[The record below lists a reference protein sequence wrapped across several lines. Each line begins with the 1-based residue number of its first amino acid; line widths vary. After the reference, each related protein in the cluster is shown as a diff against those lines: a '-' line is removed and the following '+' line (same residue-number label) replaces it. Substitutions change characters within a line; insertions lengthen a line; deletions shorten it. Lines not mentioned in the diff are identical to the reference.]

1 MSTGISF
8 ILLAPQYGYTG
19 LYLDLTN
26 GSKKFVVVGIK
37 MKLNIGIFQY
47 EMQDENPFEKI
58 NRLESHLNRNDK
70 LDLVVCPE
78 LFISGYGNLD
88 NINKFSENHDGEYAK
103 KISALAQKS
112 STAIIY
118 GYPEISNNQLFNSAQ
133 LYDSKGLSLTNHR
146 KKLLPPTADES
157 KIFTPGKE
165 SSIFSIKGIK
175 SAIVIC
181 YELEFPELIREL
193 ALKGVELIIAP
204 TGQSSHWP
212 AAALH
217 NCRTRAFENGIF
229 VAYANSTG
237 QLNGI
242 NFMGESKIIGPDGI
256 DIANANIGETL
267 ISAEIDTDQ
276 INLVREKL
284 PYLNDSKSLQ

>member
-1 MSTGISF
+1 
-8 ILLAPQYGYTG
+8 
-19 LYLDLTN
+19 
-26 GSKKFVVVGIK
+26 

-88 NINKFSENHDGEYAK
+88 NINKFSENHDGKYAK
-103 KISALAQKS
+103 KISTLAKKS

-118 GYPEISNNQLFNSAQ
+118 GYPEISNNQLYNSAQ
-133 LYDSKGLSLTNHR
+133 LFDSEGLSLANHR
-146 KKLLPPTADES
+146 KKLLPPTANES
-157 KIFTPGKE
+157 KIFTSGKE
-165 SSIFSIKGIK
+165 SSILSINGVK
-175 SAIVIC
+175 SAILIC
-181 YELEFPELIREL
+181 YELEFPELVREL
-193 ALKGVELIIAP
+193 ALEGVELIIAP

-237 QLNGI
+237 QLNSI
-242 NFMGESKIIGPDGI
+242 DFMGESKIIGPDGI
-256 DIANANIGETL
+256 DIAKANVGEKL

-276 INLVREKL
+276 IKLVREKL

>member
-1 MSTGISF
+1 M
-8 ILLAPQYGYTG
+8 AVQYGYTG

-26 GSKKFVVVGIK
+26 GSKKLLATGIK

-47 EMQDENPFEKI
+47 EMQNEDPFEKI
-58 NRLESHLNRNDK
+58 NRLENHLNNNDK

-88 NINKFSENHDGEYAK
+88 NINKFSENRNGEYAK

-181 YELEFPELIREL
+181 YELEFPELVREL
-193 ALKGVELIIAP
+193 ALEGVELIIAP

-256 DIANANIGETL
+256 DIANANIGEKL

-276 INLVREKL
+276 IKLVREKL

>member
-1 MSTGISF
+1 
-8 ILLAPQYGYTG
+8 
-19 LYLDLTN
+19 
-26 GSKKFVVVGIK
+26 

-47 EMQDENPFEKI
+47 EMQDEDPFEKI
-58 NRLESHLNRNDK
+58 DRLESHLNKNDN

-88 NINKFSENHDGEYAK
+88 NINKFSENHDGKYAK
-103 KISALAQKS
+103 KISTLAKKS

-118 GYPEISNNQLFNSAQ
+118 GYPEISNNQLYNSAQ
-133 LYDSKGLSLTNHR
+133 LFDSEGLSLANHR
-146 KKLLPPTADES
+146 KKLLPLTADES
-157 KIFTPGKE
+157 KIFTPGKD

-181 YELEFPELIREL
+181 YELEFPELIRDL
-193 ALKGVELIIAP
+193 ALEGVELIIAP

-242 NFMGESKIIGPDGI
+242 NFMGESKIIGPNGI
-256 DIANANIGETL
+256 DIANANIGEKL
-267 ISAEIDTDQ
+267 ISAKIDTDQ

>member
-1 MSTGISF
+1 
-8 ILLAPQYGYTG
+8 
-19 LYLDLTN
+19 
-26 GSKKFVVVGIK
+26 
-37 MKLNIGIFQY
+37 MKLSIGIFQY
-47 EMQDENPFEKI
+47 EMQDEDPLEKI
-58 NRLESHLNRNDK
+58 NRLESHLNKNDK

-78 LFISGYGNLD
+78 LFISGYGSHE
-88 NINKFSENHDGEYAK
+88 NINKYSETNDGKYAK
-103 KISALAQKS
+103 KISSLAKRS
-112 STAIIY
+112 STSIVY
-118 GYPEISNNQLFNSAQ
+118 GYPEITNNQLYNSAQ
-133 LYDSKGLSLTNHR
+133 LFDSEGLSLANHR
-146 KKLLPPTADES
+146 KRLLPPTADES

-165 SSIFSIKGIK
+165 SSIVSIKGIK

-181 YELEFPELIREL
+181 YELEFPELIRDL
-193 ALKGVELIIAP
+193 ALEGVELIIAP

-242 NFMGESKIIGPDGI
+242 SFMGESKIIGPDGI
-256 DIANANIGETL
+256 DIANANIGEKL